1 MTLLLFSIIFSL
13 MNNSKAQ
20 TLCRPVYDSISLE
33 LVNPTS
39 SSLKKPVQV
48 HYELVNETL
57 NIHFKVTSPVLHKKD
72 VYDADDYPFQF
83 DVAEIFITTEDT
95 SAKKFSYYEFE
106 VTPLGQ
112 VYDLRLDVI
121 DGKRK
126 GVDIEPILTA
136 ARFSDKDW
144 SASFSLPL
152 SRIGWNGDPT
162 SLRGNFFTIIGK
174 NPRTY
179 WSAFLPPQNKANFH
193 KPEFFRPLFE
203 CK

>member
-1 MTLLLFSIIFSL
+1 
-13 MNNSKAQ
+13 MNNSNAQ
-20 TLCRPVYDSISLE
+20 NVCRPIHDSISLH
-33 LVNPTS
+33 LVNPET

-48 HYELVNETL
+48 HYELVNDTL
-57 NIHFKVTSPVLHKKD
+57 NIHFRVSSPVLHNKD
-72 VYDADDYPFQF
+72 IYEAGDYPFKF
-83 DVAEIFITTEDT
+83 DVAEVFITTEDT

-106 VTPLGQ
+106 LTPLGQ
-112 VYDLRLDVI
+112 VYDLRLDVV
-121 DGKRK
+121 DGTRK

-152 SRIGWNGDPT
+152 SRIGWDGDPT
-162 SLRGNFFTIIGK
+162 KLRANFYTIIGK

-179 WSAFLPPQNKANFH
+179 WSAFLPQQDKANFH
-193 KPEFFRPLFE
+193 KPEYFRPLFE